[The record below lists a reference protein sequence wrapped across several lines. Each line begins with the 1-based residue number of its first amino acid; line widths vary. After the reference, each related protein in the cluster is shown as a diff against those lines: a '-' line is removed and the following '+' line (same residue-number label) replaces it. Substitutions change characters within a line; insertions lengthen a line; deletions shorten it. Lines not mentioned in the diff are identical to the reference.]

1 MQKTHLRRAL
11 IFSRFGRLCGA
22 AHTAGPPFRWVPLS
36 TASAKVSPS
45 YRSLREKNGSS
56 SRSSRARK
64 MASPSQWGSSSRR
77 LLGIHSRSPSSHSFR
92 VPVKPSAV
100 NRHIL
105 RGPPVGDKGDDPP
118 VSVVGEGKPGLLPGL
133 PEQTV
138 LRALP
143 VLEFAADPD
152 PLVLVQV
159 VLLFHPVE
167 HQVLLSPADIAQRGI
182 DHVRPPLG
190 RSPAWPLPGCTWG

>member
-1 MQKTHLRRAL
+1 MGQLQQVAL
-11 IFSRFGRLCGA
+11 GD
-22 AHTAGPPFRWVPLS
+22 PLQI
-36 TASAKVSPS
+36 
-45 YRSLREKNGSS
+45 SLVALLQGSG
-56 SRSSRARK
+56 K
-64 MASPSQWGSSSRR
+64 
-77 LLGIHSRSPSSHSFR
+77 
-92 VPVKPSAV
+92 AV
-100 NRHIL
+100 GGEQVHIL

-143 VLEFAADPD
+143 VLELAPDPD
-152 PLVLVQV
+152 PLVLVQI
-159 VLLFHPVE
+159 VLLLDPVE